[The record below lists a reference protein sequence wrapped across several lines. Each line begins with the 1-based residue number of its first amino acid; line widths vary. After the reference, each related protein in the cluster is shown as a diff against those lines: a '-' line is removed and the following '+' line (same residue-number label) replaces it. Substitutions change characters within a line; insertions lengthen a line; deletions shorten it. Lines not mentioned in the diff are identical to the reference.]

1 MNGEN
6 RLRQYNGMGRVPD
19 EQLVQINNN
28 PSRSNLRNSDGTSR
42 QYIPMSQKGT
52 RPIKFAGQGGDNT
65 HMMHPSQAMR
75 MIYNQPSQMNI

>member
-19 EQLVQINNN
+19 VEQLVNDN
-28 PSRSNLRNSDGTSR
+28 PTRSNLRNSDGTSR

-52 RPIKFAGQGGDNT
+52 RPIKFAGQGGDNSRL
-65 HMMHPSQAMR
+65 MHPAQAMR
-75 MIYNQPSQMNI
+75 MMYNQPSQMNI